1 MGGNKVAAPTKA
13 GGNRGQP
20 KATGTGTTYTAKN

>member
-13 GGNRGQP
+13 GANRGGP
-20 KATGTGTTYTAKN
+20 KATGTTYTAKN